1 MISTL
6 TPSTTDTSVATRLMH
21 GSLFVAPQTVQA
33 QGAES
38 AYAMLGNPVFGA
50 VIPTVTRVRDAKQ
63 AAPPRGV
70 LH

>member
-1 MISTL
+1 MISML
-6 TPSTTDTSVATRLMH
+6 TASMTEAGVATRLMH
-21 GSLFVAPQTVQA
+21 GSRSVAPQFAQA

-38 AYAMLGNPVFGA
+38 AYVTLGNPVFG
-50 VIPTVTRVRDAKQ
+50 IPAVTRVRDAKQ